1 MHSYECVKY
10 SGLGN
15 SNWNCQVIYNS
26 LVKETT
32 YFDRTSHF
40 IFICLLWDIF
50 FSLQDFFIL
59 FLFYLLILTG
69 ILFPLHLFH
78 SFYYILFRFDLVYRV

>member
-50 FSLQDFFIL
+50 ISLQDFISIL
-59 FLFYLLILTG
+59 FIDIEILTR

-78 SFYYILFRFDLVYRV
+78 SFDSILF

>member
-26 LVKETT
+26 LVKATT

-40 IFICLLWDIF
+40 HLFAVGHSYFLARFFYFISILFIDIDRNF
-50 FSLQDFFIL
+50 IPITLISFIL
-59 FLFYLLILTG
+59 LY
-69 ILFPLHLFH
+69 
-78 SFYYILFRFDLVYRV
+78 FDSI

>member
-50 FSLQDFFIL
+50 ISLQDFFYFISIL
-59 FLFYLLILTG
+59 FIDIDQNFIPITF
-69 ILFPLHLFH
+69 I
-78 SFYYILFRFDLVYRV
+78 SFI